1 MVKQI
6 PANVH
11 GEDTWTFSERRYYLQ
26 TKSAV
31 KIDWLSM
38 FCQDQSNSLPTKLLN
53 LGSSLQ

>member
-11 GEDTWTFSERRYYLQ
+11 RDDTWTLLEMKYYLQ

-31 KIDWLSM
+31 KIDGHNM
-38 FCQDQSNSLPTKLLN
+38 FSQEQGNSLPTKLLK
-53 LGSSLQ
+53 LKSSLQ